1 MENKIIYIVIP
12 YFSNSQEI
20 NHSLVKSFCSFEKAE
35 EYTWTLYTNFD
46 IIENELNN
54 DQLNGLDI

>member
-20 NHSLVKSFCSFEKAE
+20 NHNLVKSFCSFEKAE

-54 DQLNGLDI
+54 D